1 MNYYNIQ
8 GFRFTVSKLDS
19 SKKMIRI
26 TAKNNADLYSA
37 DIITSFRDIC
47 DSFDNEEVDVS
58 VYPGIVLLKLS
69 YITDHIGLILTQ

>member
-19 SKKMIRI
+19 TNKMIRI
-26 TAKNNADLYSA
+26 TAKNNADLYSC
-37 DIITSFRDIC
+37 DIHTSFRDIC
-47 DSFDNEEVDVS
+47 DSFDNEEVIVS